1 MKNVIMIHLF
11 VFVVFSNL
19 FSQEPRILE
28 DATVITNEMVSTT
41 NIPEAM
47 EAYNIGTNLLKQ
59 NNYKEAEEYFLKAI
73 ELDIKFVDAMDH
85 LGIVYRNLNRYEDAE
100 IWYLRSIE
108 MNSNNLTP
116 YINLGIV
123 YRLQGRIE
131 DARQIYLRA
140 QKIDPSDPEP
150 YFGIG
155 VLYQLVG
162 QYSIS
167 IDFIK
172 IAIGIYSERKSVL
185 LLCGAMYVQGNN
197 YYYLEEYEEA
207 LKYYKVALLGYPDN
221 NEIQNKII
229 EIEENL
235 K

>member
-1 MKNVIMIHLF
+1 MKRVILLSLF
-11 VFVVFSNL
+11 VFIYFSNL

-28 DATVITNEMVSTT
+28 DSTIITNEMVSPT
-41 NIPEAM
+41 NIIEAM
-47 EAYNIGTNLLKQ
+47 DAYNNGTNLLRQ

-73 ELDIKFVDAMDH
+73 ELDNKFVDAMDH

-108 MNSNNLTP
+108 LNANNLTP

-123 YRLQGRIE
+123 YRLQGRNE

-162 QYSIS
+162 QYNIS

-172 IAIGIYSERKSVL
+172 IAIGIYSERESVL

-207 LKYYKVALLGYPDN
+207 LKYYKVALLAYPDN
-221 NEIQNKII
+221 NEIQSKII